1 MKCGKDVWPGASK
14 NTLYPKDMVTLIV
27 LTSVQLLASAPTAGA
42 VAQMHVAVYFACLE
56 LAGID

>member
-1 MKCGKDVWPGASK
+1 MKCGKDVWRGASK

-27 LTSVQLLASAPTAGA
+27 LTSVQLLASAHAA
-42 VAQMHVAVYFACLE
+42 SADAQMHAAVYFACLE